1 MTNDIPAR
9 EVAMT
14 TEPPARQVVMTNDIL
29 AEEIFIY
36 IKNEFNYSNDFDIAT
51 NIVKEGLVDSMGIL
65 TLVSF
70 LERRYHVEIDFEDIT
85 PDNFKTVGAIARF
98 IKKLLG

>member
-1 MTNDIPAR
+1 
-9 EVAMT
+9 
-14 TEPPARQVVMTNDIL
+14 MTNDIL

-98 IKKLLG
+98 IKKLHG

>member
-1 MTNDIPAR
+1 MTI
-9 EVAMT
+9 EK
-14 TEPPARQVVMTNDIL
+14 L

-36 IKNEFNYSNDFDIAT
+36 IKNELNHSNHFDIAT
-51 NIVKEGLVDSMGIL
+51 NVVKEGLVDSLGIL

-70 LERRYHVEIDFEDIT
+70 LENRYRVEIPFEDIT
-85 PDNFKTVGAIARF
+85 PENFINVGAIARF